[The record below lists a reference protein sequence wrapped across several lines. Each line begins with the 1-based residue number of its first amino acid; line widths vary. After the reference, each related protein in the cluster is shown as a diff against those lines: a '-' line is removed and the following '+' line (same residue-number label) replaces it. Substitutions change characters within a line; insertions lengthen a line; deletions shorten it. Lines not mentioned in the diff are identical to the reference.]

1 MKIPNVTIQQ
11 LLEAGVHLGHKT
23 LRWNPKMK
31 KYIFGKRDSIHIID
45 LTQTLELTKVALQK
59 VYETISNNGK
69 ILFVSTKKQ
78 ASEAIAEVAKE
89 TDQYFVNYRWLGGML
104 TNWGTI
110 SNSIK
115 KLKKLEIDLVAEN
128 RGFTK
133 KELLKMSVKKDK
145 LQRSLGGI
153 AEMKK
158 VPDLV
163 FIIDTNYESLAIQES
178 VKLGIPIIAILDSN
192 SNPDGIDFPIPGND
206 DARRAIDLYCNLIK
220 ETINA
225 AKKST
230 PKEDKKVD
238 LKNDE
243 KSSKTIQELDREKLE
258 NKFSKDSKET
268 LKLMSDIEKVKKL
281 RELTG
286 AGFKDCN
293 LAIKESDGDIDK
305 AIEILRVKG
314 ISKASK
320 KMSRDAKEGVIA
332 VTENDKQIS
341 LIEVNCETD
350 FVAKNDDFVN
360 FVKELSDL
368 NNNVNSNVDELKKSK
383 MSNGQTVD
391 ENLVAL
397 IAKIGEK
404 ITIGKTKTLSNEG
417 TVKSKYLHTIVKDN
431 LAKLAVAVSLE
442 TSDNSDVVK
451 NFGKQLSMHIAASSP
466 LALDQDSIDQ
476 SIIDKEQELVTE
488 ELKNSG
494 KPDEIAK
501 KISLGKMSKF
511 KEENAL
517 LSQAWVM
524 EPKKKVQDIIKE
536 LSIPDLKIKEFVRFK
551 IGE

>member
-1 MKIPNVTIQQ
+1 
-11 LLEAGVHLGHKT
+11 
-23 LRWNPKMK
+23 
-31 KYIFGKRDSIHIID
+31 
-45 LTQTLELTKVALQK
+45 
-59 VYETISNNGK
+59 
-69 ILFVSTKKQ
+69 
-78 ASEAIAEVAKE
+78 
-89 TDQYFVNYRWLGGML
+89 
-104 TNWGTI
+104 
-110 SNSIK
+110 
-115 KLKKLEIDLVAEN
+115 
-128 RGFTK
+128 
-133 KELLKMSVKKDK
+133 
-145 LQRSLGGI
+145 
-153 AEMKK
+153 
-158 VPDLV
+158 
-163 FIIDTNYESLAIQES
+163 
-178 VKLGIPIIAILDSN
+178 
-192 SNPDGIDFPIPGND
+192 
-206 DARRAIDLYCNLIK
+206 
-220 ETINA
+220 
-225 AKKST
+225 
-230 PKEDKKVD
+230 
-238 LKNDE
+238 
-243 KSSKTIQELDREKLE
+243 
-258 NKFSKDSKET
+258 
-268 LKLMSDIEKVKKL
+268 MSDIEKVKKL

-368 NNNVNSNVDELKKSK
+368 NNSVNSNIEELKKSK

-442 TSDNSDVVK
+442 TNDKSDVVK

-466 LALDQDSIDQ
+466 LALDQDSINQ

-536 LSIPDLKIKEFVRFK
+536 LSIPNLKIKEFVRFK